1 MKVEIKFRIAI
12 RIPEIFYVLRNHESK
27 EPDRFDE
34 ETELIKQYE
43 SDKEEVVSLEV
54 QLGRD
59 QIDKLCNALKSTFT
73 TETKNISTFKNY
85 IFNLESDSKE
95 SALLEVKN
103 YMQEMR
109 KIEQDFE
116 GENLSKIF
124 LSHWSEKT
132 EDFYFILKS
141 IDLAGIRVVR
151 DSSLLESLTD
161 EDKISIFLE
170 SY

>member
-1 MKVEIKFRIAI
+1 MKDGINFRIAI
-12 RIPEIFYVLRNHESK
+12 RIPEIFYVLRDHESN
-27 EPDRFDE
+27 EPDRFNE
-34 ETELIKQYE
+34 EAELIKQHQADE
-43 SDKEEVVSLEV
+43 GGPVSAEV

-59 QIDKLCNALKSTFT
+59 QINKLCNVLKSTFT
-73 TETKNISTFKNY
+73 TDTKNISTFKNY
-85 IFNLESDSKE
+85 IFNLESNSKK
-95 SALLEVKN
+95 SALLEVKS

-109 KIEQDFE
+109 KIEQDFT
-116 GENLSKIF
+116 GENLSKFF
-124 LSHWSEKT
+124 LSHWPEKT

-151 DSSLLESLTD
+151 DSSLLEYLTD